1 MQSIHRQDM
10 EDEMNFF
17 IRLHKLL
24 VLVVLVLI
32 SSACGTLRAP
42 EPTIDVSEIQ
52 TSVYLTVLVEVTLTA
67 PVLASTPIF
76 TIEPTSTDVTQADY
90 PRVVTSRFQTLQEA
104 FVELIEIHNQLT
116 ANPNMSRNMDWYSQ
130 AVAALVRV
138 TNGATEIAHM
148 KNYPP
153 EYAAFHQEMQSMAG
167 EGNLLFSNYMVALDN
182 QDLNA
187 QNQATTNLS
196 NMITSLNQAFAE
208 LNKLTPTET
217 PAPTLIIFPTD
228 TPIVFIPT
236 SQPVAGSICAQRA
249 KHAHVFCVPS

>member
-1 MQSIHRQDM
+1 MD
-10 EDEMNFF
+10 FF

-24 VLVVLVLI
+24 PLEVLVLV
-32 SSACGTLRAP
+32 SSACGTLTAP
-42 EPTIDVSEIQ
+42 EPTIDVSEVQ
-52 TSVYLTVLVEVTLTA
+52 TSVLLTMVVEVTLSAPASVPTPVFTA
-67 PVLASTPIF
+67 
-76 TIEPTSTDVTQADY
+76 EPTSTDVPQADY
-90 PRVVTSRFQTLQEA
+90 PQVVASHFQALQTA

-116 ANPNMSRNMDWYSQ
+116 SNPNMSRNMDWYSQ

-138 TNGATEIAHM
+138 TNGATEIARM
-148 KNYPP
+148 NNYPP

-208 LNKLTPTET
+208 LNKLTPAAT
-217 PAPTLIIFPTD
+217 PVPTLITFPTN
-228 TPIVFIPT
+228 TPIVSVPT
-236 SQPVAGSICAQRA
+236 SQPVAGNICVQLRKEGARS
-249 KHAHVFCVPS
+249 AHVFCVPS